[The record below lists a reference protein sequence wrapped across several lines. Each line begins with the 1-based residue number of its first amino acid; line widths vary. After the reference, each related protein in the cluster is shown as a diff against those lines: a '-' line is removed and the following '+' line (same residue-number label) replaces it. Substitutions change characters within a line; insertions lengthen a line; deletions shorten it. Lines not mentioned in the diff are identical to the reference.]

1 MKKIFVTVFALCFAV
16 TLSAQSITRTGFYME
31 NGEFRFSDPKASV
44 TVSIVVEK
52 SSFIPG
58 EYARYAQKMLG
69 VRAMLAERKESKVLS
84 AQIYTSE
91 PTTPCQNSTTGGKQK
106 VDLPSFRL
114 DNRALST
121 DQQAQAAAD
130 MIFSMRRHRKELI
143 TGDAGENVFGAG
155 LKAALEEMDAVE
167 KQCLDLFYG
176 TTVTTVEEHRF
187 VITPVADEYKYL
199 VCRYREGE
207 GVLPVSD
214 LSGEPLM
221 LIFTPKAVDK
231 SNLPFAN
238 EKDKVRREYTI
249 FPLCS
254 MELVLGTQTY
264 DKGEIVVPQYSE
276 KVVLGIR

>member
-1 MKKIFVTVFALCFAV
+1 MKRFFVAIVMLTLAVTV
-16 TLSAQSITRTGFYME
+16 SAQSITRKGFYMDGDKAV
-31 NGEFRFSDPKASV
+31 NNNPKNSV
-44 TVSIVVEK
+44 TVCVTVERQV
-52 SSFIPG
+52 FTPG
-58 EYARYAQKMLG
+58 EFARYAQKMLG

-187 VITPVADEYKYL
+187 VITPVADEHKYL

-238 EKDKVRREYTI
+238 DKDKVRREYTI